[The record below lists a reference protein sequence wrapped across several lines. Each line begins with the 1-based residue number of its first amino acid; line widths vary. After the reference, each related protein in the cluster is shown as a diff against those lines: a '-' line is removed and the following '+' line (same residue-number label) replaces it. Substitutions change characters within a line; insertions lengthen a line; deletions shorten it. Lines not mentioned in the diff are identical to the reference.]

1 MSTETS
7 ATYADTSQTPRIT
20 RATIARYAPLGAFGV
35 LLGSVVGAV
44 GTTWDVEWHDDVG
57 PDTFFTLPHLFLYS
71 GSAIGGITSL
81 IMVLMITA
89 AQRAGED
96 VPRWV
101 GGVPIRVFGGRFT
114 APLGFLL
121 CGGGAAS
128 FLLYGLLDLWWHTV
142 YGFDAVLASPPHF
155 ALFASATVTDLGSIV
170 TFAAARRFRWG
181 AVGLMAQASLVA
193 AMTAIPFTALWLFK
207 FDFNP
212 ISLGSAF
219 IVPLVLLLVAG
230 VLRSTLAPLAVAAIM
245 GAIQA
250 IFWWF
255 SPWAAHEYAAA
266 VGLPLRDD
274 LWDGPPVIPGMMPMF
289 LGIFALLATG
299 LLYFARDRKWQRWP
313 MTAIG
318 AFLGSVAGMG
328 YLLQGA
334 ILYRQGTETMSRYVT
349 VGLVGLVLGTLAGFL
364 AQRIALMLR
373 LPGND
378 TETVESTA

>member
-1 MSTETS
+1 MSPETRV
-7 ATYADTSQTPRIT
+7 ARAGAEHTPRIAS
-20 RATIARYAPLGAFGV
+20 ATVEKYAPLGAYGV
-35 LLGSVVGAV
+35 LLGSIVGAT
-44 GTTWDVEWHDDVG
+44 GTTWDVQWHNDVG

-71 GSAIGGITSL
+71 GSAISGIASL
-81 IMVLMITA
+81 AMVLMVTG
-89 AQRAGED
+89 AQRADEQ

-121 CGGGAAS
+121 SGCGAAS

-155 ALFASATVTDLGSIV
+155 ALFISGTVTDLGSIV
-170 TFAAARRFRWG
+170 TFAAARRFGWG
-181 AVGLMAQASLVA
+181 TAGLMAQSSLVA
-193 AMTAIPFTALWLFK
+193 AMTAVPFSALFLFK

-219 IVPLVLLLVAG
+219 IVPFVLLIVAG
-230 VLRSTLAPLAVAAIM
+230 VVRSVAAPFGVAVIM
-245 GAIQA
+245 GAVQA

-255 SPWAAHEYAAA
+255 SPWAAREYAAA

-274 LWDGPPVIPGMMPMF
+274 LWGGAPAIPAMMPMF
-289 LGIFALLATG
+289 LLVFAALAASLLHLTKDQA
-299 LLYFARDRKWQRWP
+299 WQRRS
-313 MTAIG
+313 MTVIG
-318 AFLGSVAGMG
+318 AILGSVAGMG

-334 ILYRQGTETMSRYVT
+334 LVYRQGTETVGNYVT
-349 VGLVGLVLGTLAGFL
+349 VGLAGLALGALAGFL

-373 LPGND
+373 VPGND
-378 TETVESTA
+378 ADQVEAAA

>member
-1 MSTETS
+1 MSPETS
-7 ATYADTSQTPRIT
+7 TAAAGAQQVPRVT
-20 RATIARYAPLGAFGV
+20 RATIEKYAPLGAYGV

-81 IMVLMITA
+81 VMVLMITA
-89 AQRAGED
+89 AQRAGEE
-96 VPRWV
+96 VPSWV

-121 CGGGAAS
+121 SGCGAAS
-128 FLLYGLLDLWWHTV
+128 FLIYGLLDLWWHTV

-155 ALFASATVTDLGSIV
+155 ALFVSGTVTDLGSVV

-193 AMTAIPFTALWLFK
+193 AMTAIPFTALFLFK

-219 IVPLVLLLVAG
+219 IVPLVLLLIAG
-230 VLRSTLAPLAVAAIM
+230 VLRSTLAPLGVAAIM

-274 LWDGPPVIPGMMPMF
+274 LWGGPPTIPGMMPMF
-289 LGIFALLATG
+289 LAIFAALAAG
-299 LLYFARDRKWQRWP
+299 LLHLAGDRKWQRWP
-313 MTAIG
+313 TTAIG
-318 AFLGSVAGMG
+318 AILGSSAGIG

-334 ILYRQGTETMSRYVT
+334 MLYRQGTETVNSYIT
-349 VGLVGLVLGTLAGFL
+349 VGLAGLALGAFAGFL

-373 LPGND
+373 VPGND
-378 TETVESTA
+378 VDTAEAVA

>member
-1 MSTETS
+1 MSAGASTASSGTE
-7 ATYADTSQTPRIT
+7 QTPRIT
-20 RATIARYAPLGAFGV
+20 SATVERYAPLGAYGV
-35 LLGSVVGAV
+35 LLGSLVGAT
-44 GTTWDVEWHDDVG
+44 GTTWDVQWHSDVG

-71 GSAIGGITSL
+71 GSAISGIVSL
-81 IMVLMITA
+81 TMVLMVTG
-89 AQRAGED
+89 AQRAGER

-121 CGGGAAS
+121 SGCGAAS

-155 ALFASATVTDLGSIV
+155 ALFVSGTVTDLGSIV

-181 AVGLMAQASLVA
+181 TAGLMTQSSLVA
-193 AMTAIPFTALWLFK
+193 AMTAVPFSALYLFK

-219 IVPLVLLLVAG
+219 IVPLVLLIVAG
-230 VLRSTLAPLAVAAIM
+230 VLRSPVAPLGVAVIM
-245 GAIQA
+245 GALQA
-250 IFWWF
+250 VFWWF
-255 SPWAAHEYAAA
+255 SPWAAREYAAA

-274 LWDGPPVIPGMMPMF
+274 LWSGAPAIPAMMPMF
-289 LGIFALLATG
+289 LVVFATIAAVLLRLAKER
-299 LLYFARDRKWQRWP
+299 AWQRRSL
-313 MTAIG
+313 TVIG
-318 AFLGSVAGMG
+318 AILGSLAGLG

-334 ILYRQGTETMSRYVT
+334 LVYRQGTETLSSYLT
-349 VGLVGLVLGTLAGFL
+349 VGVIGLVLGALAGFL

-373 LPGND
+373 VPGNTTD
-378 TETVESTA
+378 PAGATA

>member
-7 ATYADTSQTPRIT
+7 ATYVGASQTPRIT
-20 RATIARYAPLGAFGV
+20 RDTIERYAPLGAYGV

-81 IMVLMITA
+81 IMVLTITA

-121 CGGGAAS
+121 SGCGAAS

-155 ALFASATVTDLGSIV
+155 ALFVSGTVTDLGSIV

-219 IVPLVLLLVAG
+219 VVPLVLLLVAG

-255 SPWAAHEYAAA
+255 SPWAAHEYATA

-274 LWDGPPVIPGMMPMF
+274 LWDGPPAIPGMMPMF

-299 LLYFARDRKWQRWP
+299 LLYLARDRKWQRWP
-313 MTAIG
+313 MTGIG

-334 ILYRQGTETMSRYVT
+334 ILYRQGTETVSSYVT
-349 VGLVGLVLGTLAGFL
+349 VGLVGLVVGALAGFL

-373 LPGND
+373 VPGND
-378 TETVESTA
+378 TETVEATA